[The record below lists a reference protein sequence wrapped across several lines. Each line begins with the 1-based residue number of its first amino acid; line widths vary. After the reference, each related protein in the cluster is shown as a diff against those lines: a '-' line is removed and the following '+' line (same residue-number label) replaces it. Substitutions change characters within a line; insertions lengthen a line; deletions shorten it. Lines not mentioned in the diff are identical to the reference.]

1 MSLENA
7 ILEIIKEEL
16 YKIYYEADE
25 ELRTKYYKFSKKDNI
40 DIDSFAEKLCKMQS
54 LFSASWISMYVEV
67 IRIKCNLIVSLQDE
81 AIFNYAAQK
90 HISFSEAFKKLCR
103 ITAINEFIKQ
113 YDMKTH
119 S

>member
-1 MSLENA
+1 MNKNKTTKHVYQHLLDILRSAEDYTKDNEMSLENA

-54 LFSASWISMYVEV
+54 LFS
-67 IRIKCNLIVSLQDE
+67 VS
-81 AIFNYAAQK
+81 
-90 HISFSEAFKKLCR
+90 
-103 ITAINEFIKQ
+103 
-113 YDMKTH
+113 
-119 S
+119 